1 MINIQ
6 EDNFII
12 EEMMK
17 NRILNIFSFSLILGY
32 IFTLSLSDLSFAQ
45 QFNKINNVPGGGS
58 GNANQTI
65 ESNDNT
71 LLYVAGMAVVA
82 GIVVYALLKEK
93 KADTKRDTTATIS
106 SNNNYLK
113 QNLTLTEKIL
123 EVQSEIPINIS
134 LGIQLEK
141 PFIDGRRY
149 FIGLNYSF

>member
-1 MINIQ
+1 MINIP

-106 SNNNYLK
+106 SNYNYLK